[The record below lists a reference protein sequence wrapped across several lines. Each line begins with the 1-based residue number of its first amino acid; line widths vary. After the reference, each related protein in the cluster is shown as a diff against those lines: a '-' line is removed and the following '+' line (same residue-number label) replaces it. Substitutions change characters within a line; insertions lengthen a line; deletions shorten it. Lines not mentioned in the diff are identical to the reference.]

1 MSGKEMCLLRREFDG
16 PSHSESLWRAL
27 DLKLRRREVTQTT
40 LYFQIDDLYWG
51 MEQLPI
57 FIGIHRLSLKPSRGG
72 MSPGMRKILGMR

>member
-40 LYFQIDDLYWG
+40 LYFQIEDLYWG
-51 MEQLPI
+51 MEQYGRSANRNTGAPH
-57 FIGIHRLSLKPSRGG
+57 FETRFLSCL
-72 MSPGMRKILGMR
+72 